1 MKRIALVVSVL
12 FAVGSFGCGSDDSSG
27 SGGSSGSSGS
37 GGSSGSTGGSAGAAT
52 GGAGGNGG
60 ASGGG
65 AGGAGSGDCPT
76 CLACVQSAC
85 GTEITTC
92 EADTEC
98 KAIYDCVKACGQ
110 KTPDQCIAD
119 HQGGVTIWAGV
130 SQCLNDNCLS
140 SCQ

>member
-1 MKRIALVVSVL
+1 MRDSLVYSLIVAGLIATCLVVSL
-12 FAVGSFGCGSDDSSG
+12 LNTCGLDPPPER
-27 SGGSSGSSGS
+27 
-37 GGSSGSTGGSAGAAT
+37 T
-52 GGAGGNGG
+52 
-60 ASGGG
+60 
-65 AGGAGSGDCPT
+65 
-76 CLACVQSAC
+76 
-85 GTEITTC
+85 TEKS
-92 EADTEC
+92 EC